1 MPLDDRDRNLEK
13 ALARNLQ
20 VPDRHAP
27 DRAGAPA
34 ATPTSR
40 SAAQSES
47 AITCPDAEV
56 LAAYHERLLTPEEMI
71 VQKEHLAGCVRCQ
84 EILAH
89 LEATDEIEL
98 EADRVEL
105 KPAALAAAPLMR
117 AGHIARTEAI
127 PVADRPPAL
136 SRVAVEMRP
145 ASANWRW
152 LVPTGALA
160 AALMIWVAVRESN
173 PPPFQ
178 LARNQ
183 GAPLS
188 APAQPL
194 PQKPTAVQN
203 STAPDLQSSH
213 PTDSYAAGDTAGS
226 TRKEGAALDQKM
238 PPTPAPRK
246 GLPLPKLSTGADTRS
261 AGLARERL
269 GPAVARMAQQPKEKP
284 PAERSAAPA
293 PPVSSVPTA
302 TDSAANIVA
311 TVPSAPQDEIQAR
324 ALPATSGVAGAPAQA
339 QLQTNRI
346 GVLALR
352 QVADAQAR
360 NRVSVSSPDG
370 TVTWRLAPAG
380 IIERSSGASGNWTL
394 QETGVVTDLLAG
406 SSVSDKVCWV
416 AGRSGTLLRTTDGG
430 RHWRTLSA
438 PTSEDIASI
447 FAIDD
452 NQATITTISNQSYKT
467 TDGGQTWT
475 PQPIP

>member
-20 VPDRHAP
+20 APDRHAP
-27 DRAGAPA
+27 DRVGAPA
-34 ATPTSR
+34 ATPASR

-47 AITCPDAEV
+47 ARTCPDAEV
-56 LAAYHERLLTPEEMI
+56 LAAYHEHLLTPEEMI
-71 VQKEHLAGCVRCQ
+71 AQKEHLAGCMRCQ

-89 LEATDEIEL
+89 LEATDEIPL
-98 EADRVEL
+98 EADRDEWMT
-105 KPAALAAAPLMR
+105 AAVAAVPQMR
-117 AGHIARTEAI
+117 AGHSASTEAI
-127 PVADRPPAL
+127 PIADRQPAL
-136 SRVAVEMRP
+136 SRAAVEMRRRT
-145 ASANWRW
+145 ANWRW
-152 LVPTGALA
+152 LVPMGALA

-173 PPPFQ
+173 RPQFQ
-178 LARNQ
+178 LAKKQ
-183 GAPLS
+183 GPSFS

-194 PQKPTAVQN
+194 PPEPAAAQN
-203 STAPDLQSSH
+203 STAPGLPSSP
-213 PTDSYAAGDTAGS
+213 PTDSYAAGDTARS
-226 TRKEGAALDQKM
+226 TRKEGAALD
-238 PPTPAPRK
+238 
-246 GLPLPKLSTGADTRS
+246 LPLPKLSTGAGTHP

-269 GPAVARMAQQPKEKP
+269 GAAGAPIVQEPKEKP
-284 PAERSAAPA
+284 PAKRSAAPA

-311 TVPSAPQDEIQAR
+311 TGPSAPQVELQAR
-324 ALPATSGVAGAPAQA
+324 ALSATEPAHM

-346 GVLALR
+346 GALAVR

-360 NRVSVSSPDG
+360 NPLFVSSPDG

-394 QETGVVTDLLAG
+394 QKTGVVTDLLAG

-416 AGRSGTLLRTTDGG
+416 AGRSGTILRTTDGG
-430 RHWRTLSA
+430 RDWRTLSA
-438 PTSEDIASI
+438 PTTEDIASI

-452 NQATITTISNQSYKT
+452 HQATITTNSNQTYKT

-475 PQPIP
+475 PQPTP